1 MVAQESL
8 ELFVMVRIHAGQPAL
23 LSTLLE
29 RANKRLL
36 TKAEGEAWFA
46 VVPAQPGNVI
56 PLPAVSRRDAH

>member
-1 MVAQESL
+1 
-8 ELFVMVRIHAGQPAL
+8 MVRIHAGQPAL

>member
-1 MVAQESL
+1 
-8 ELFVMVRIHAGQPAL
+8 MVRIHAGQPAL

-56 PLPAVSRRDAH
+56 PLSAVRCLAQGRALTGNAG